1 MLKAFILSMAIV
13 ILTTG
18 CSTMKESLTLGI
30 GTGVATGA
38 IAGSTLGSDRGK
50 GALKGA
56 LIGGAVSGVISYFI
70 HKGLDN
76 RYQKTRRNTL
86 FNLDKFGV
94 DYPKNYSAGNNPG
107 LSMPVVDSEW
117 VDTQVQGKKLI
128 EGHRIWM
135 ISEEPQWIPNKE
147 LKRKKK

>member
-1 MLKAFILSMAIV
+1 MNKLLILSMAMA

-18 CSTMKESLTLGI
+18 CSSMKESLTLGI

-38 IAGSTLGSDRGK
+38 VAGSTLSSNRGK

-70 HKGLDN
+70 HKGLDK
-76 RYQKTRRNTL
+76 RDQKTRRDTL

-94 DYPKNYSAGNNPG
+94 DYPKNYSTGNNPG
-107 LSMPVVDSEW
+107 LSMPVVESQW
-117 VDTQVQGKKLI
+117 VDTQVQGKKLV
-128 EGHRIWM
+128 EGHRVWV
-135 ISEEPQWIPNKE
+135 ISEEPQWIPNQE
-147 LKRKKK
+147 LKKKKK